1 MTTTNGTYAEITFR
15 VQIVGIDDEG
25 KGPLFFKEAE
35 AIEYATLATA
45 NGHKAV
51 IARAW

>member
-1 MTTTNGTYAEITFR
+1 MTTTKGTYPSITFR
-15 VQIVGIDDEG
+15 VQIVGIDDKG
-25 KGPLFFKEAE
+25 KGPLFMTEAE